1 MNFPNDKWCWTSF
14 SILICHFYN
23 FFVKYFLHVFSL
35 FSNWTVWFFFTF
47 EFWKFLK
54 LDMCKIFLSV
64 YTLSF
69 HLNNR
74 VFDRTKVFNFD
85 KVQLMNFTLWIML
98 SVSSLTHCLAID
110 SDNFLGFFSL
120 KLLHF
125 TFKYVNHFEFFFFN
139 MVWDLSRGLFYLF
152 TYACPNTSA
161 SFVEKT
167 FFNWTAFAVLTNQ
180 WICFCSSIFGLSSLF
195 HWSVSLF
202 L

>member
-1 MNFPNDKWCWTSF
+1 MS
-14 SILICHFYN
+14 LA
-23 FFVKYFLHVFSL
+23 YFLIGLFDFFLLLSFESSL
-35 FSNWTVWFFFTF
+35 YI
-47 EFWKFLK
+47 LK

-125 TFKYVNHFEFFFFN
+125 TFKYVNHFEFFFLI
-139 MVWDLSRGLFYLF
+139 W
-152 TYACPNTSA
+152 C
-161 SFVEKT
+161 E
-167 FFNWTAFAVLTNQ
+167 
-180 WICFCSSIFGLSSLF
+180 I
-195 HWSVSLF
+195 
-202 L
+202 